1 MALEDKTEAPTPR
14 RRTEARDE
22 GQVAKSSEVNAAAV
36 LITGLLVLKMT
47 GSRLGTSLTD
57 TMTRSLS
64 TFPTHDIAISDV
76 STNLVRLLLV
86 IGSAIAPFILAV
98 MLAGV
103 VANVAQ
109 VGLHISP
116 KTFQIKGGR
125 MNPLKGIVGM
135 FSMRALVELVK
146 STAKILVISFIIYT
160 FLMSKASEIIAM
172 VGGSY
177 KTTCATIGSLTYGLL
192 MRTAFAL
199 LVIAALDYAYQRYN
213 NEKQLKM
220 SKQEVKD
227 DSKRTEGDPLIKGK
241 IRQKQREVSQRRMMA
256 EVPKADV
263 VVSNPTH
270 FAVAL
275 KYDSDISAA
284 PMVVAKGMDYLA
296 QRIKAIAIENNVP
309 LVENVALAR
318 ALYATV
324 EIGDEIPADLY
335 QAVAEILA
343 YVYKLSK
350 RFGGRRA

>member
-14 RRTEARDE
+14 KRQEARDE
-22 GQVAKSSEVNAAAV
+22 GQVAKSMEVNAAVV
-36 LITGLLVLKMT
+36 LVTGLYVLKITGA
-47 GSRLGTSLTD
+47 RLGTRLSD
-57 TMTRSLS
+57 TMARSLS
-64 TFPTHDIAISDV
+64 TFPTHDIAINDV
-76 STNLVRLLLV
+76 FSNLVRLLLD

-109 VGLHISP
+109 VGLHISS

-125 MNPLKGIVGM
+125 MNPLKGMIGM
-135 FSMRALVELVK
+135 FSMRAVVELVK
-146 STAKILVISFIIYT
+146 SIAKITVISFIIYT
-160 FLMSKASEIIAM
+160 FLKSKESEIIGM

-177 KTTCATIGSLTYGLL
+177 KTTCETIGILTYGLL

-199 LVIAALDYAYQRYN
+199 FVIAALDYAYQRYN

-227 DSKRTEGDPLIKGK
+227 DSKRTEGDPQIKGK

-263 VVSNPTH
+263 VITNPTH
-270 FAVAL
+270 YAVAL
-275 KYDSDISAA
+275 KYDSDRSAA
-284 PMVVAKGMDYLA
+284 PMVVAKGIDFIA
-296 QRIKAIAIENNVP
+296 QRIKAVATENNVP
-309 LVENVALAR
+309 VVENVQLAR
-318 ALYATV
+318 ALYSSV

-350 RFGGRRA
+350 KFGGRR